1 MKLIGKGFLN
11 LVDHVF
17 WHLPFSSVKQ
27 AHAVREKANP
37 PVSEEDWA
45 ARFEAI
51 TDEHKEEGAREQLAA
66 GWKAWLVAR
75 NPAAAA
81 AAPAGGA
88 ARPGLHRPGGLTS
101 WRIRFSDE
109 S

>member
-27 AHAVREKANP
+27 AYTVREKANP
-37 PVSEEDWA
+37 PESEKDWA
-45 ARFEAI
+45 ARFEAPSQMS
-51 TDEHKEEGAREQLAA
+51 TRRTQRSTGAA
-66 GWKAWLVAR
+66 GSWTESVVAR

-88 ARPGLHRPGGLTS
+88 AATWPASSRGFDVLE
-101 WRIRFSDE
+101 D
-109 S
+109 

>member
-45 ARFEAI
+45 TRFEAI

-88 ARPGLHRPGGLTS
+88 AAAGPASSRRVDVLE
-101 WRIRFSDE
+101 D
-109 S
+109 

>member
-17 WHLPFSSVKQ
+17 WHLRFSSVKQ

-75 NPAAAA
+75 NPAA
-81 AAPAGGA
+81 PAGGA
-88 ARPGLHRPGGLTS
+88 SAAGPASSRGVDVLE
-101 WRIRFSDE
+101 D
-109 S
+109 

>member
-27 AHAVREKANP
+27 AQAVREKANP
-37 PVSEEDWA
+37 PVSEEGWA

-51 TDEHKEEGAREQLAA
+51 TNEHKEEGALEQLAA

-88 ARPGLHRPGGLTS
+88 AAAGPASSRGVDVLE
-101 WRIRFSDE
+101 D
-109 S
+109 

>member
-17 WHLPFSSVKQ
+17 WHLRFSSVKQ
-27 AHAVREKANP
+27 AHAVLEKANP

-51 TDEHKEEGAREQLAA
+51 TDEHREEGAREQLAA
-66 GWKAWLVAR
+66 GWKGWLVAR

-81 AAPAGGA
+81 AAAAPAGGA
-88 ARPGLHRPGGLTS
+88 AAAGPASSRGVDVLE
-101 WRIRFSDE
+101 D
-109 S
+109 

>member
-37 PVSEEDWA
+37 PVSEE
-45 ARFEAI
+45 
-51 TDEHKEEGAREQLAA
+51 GLGREI
-66 GWKAWLVAR
+66 R
-75 NPAAAA
+75 SH
-81 AAPAGGA
+81 
-88 ARPGLHRPGGLTS
+88 HR
-101 WRIRFSDE
+101 
-109 S
+109 

>member
-81 AAPAGGA
+81 EAAAPAGGA
-88 ARPGLHRPGGLTS
+88 SAAEPASSRGVDVLE
-101 WRIRFSDE
+101 D
-109 S
+109 

>member
-1 MKLIGKGFLN
+1 M
-11 LVDHVF
+11 
-17 WHLPFSSVKQ
+17 
-27 AHAVREKANP
+27 REKANP

-75 NPAAAA
+75 NPAA
-81 AAPAGGA
+81 PAGGA
-88 ARPGLHRPGGLTS
+88 SAAGPASSRGVDVLE
-101 WRIRFSDE
+101 D
-109 S
+109 

>member
-11 LVDHVF
+11 LVDQVF

-51 TDEHKEEGAREQLAA
+51 TDEHKEEGALEQLAA
-66 GWKAWLVAR
+66 GWMESVVGCSEPCSGCSGTCWRSRRCLTCIV
-75 NPAAAA
+75 
-81 AAPAGGA
+81 
-88 ARPGLHRPGGLTS
+88 PGG
-101 WRIRFSDE
+101 
-109 S
+109 

>member
-81 AAPAGGA
+81 AAAAPAGGA
-88 ARPGLHRPGGLTS
+88 AAAGSASSRGVAVLE
-101 WRIRFSDE
+101 D
-109 S
+109 